1 MKPLIR
7 QKPAPHGLGTLVVLA
22 SIALAAALPSGC
34 EARGGQTLK
43 IFDGDS
49 FLMRGDDG
57 AEIEVR
63 IFGIDAPERHQPW
76 SRRSR
81 EALRGLIRGHALS
94 LEVVE
99 TDRYGRVVARVSRR
113 SDGLVVN
120 TEMVRTGNAWVYRR
134 YTRDQTLLARLGLQ
148 DLHEMERQARRAG
161 RGLWSLPEA
170 EQTPPWEWR
179 RQNRGN

>member
-1 MKPLIR
+1 MRVPIR
-7 QKPAPHGLGTLVVLA
+7 QGPGQPGLGAIVLVAV
-22 SIALAAALPSGC
+22 IALAAALPLGC
-34 EARGGQTLK
+34 EASGGQTLK

-57 AEIEVR
+57 DEIEVR

-76 SRRSR
+76 SQRSR
-81 EALRGLIRGHALS
+81 EALRRLIRGHALS
-94 LEVVE
+94 LKVVD
-99 TDRYGRVVARVSRR
+99 TDRYGRVVARVSRK

-120 TEMVRTGNAWVYRR
+120 TEMVRTGDAWVYRR
-134 YTRDQTLLARLGLQ
+134 YTGDKAQLRRLGLE
-148 DLHEMERQARRAG
+148 DLLDLEQQAREAG
-161 RGLWSLPEA
+161 RGLWSLPKA